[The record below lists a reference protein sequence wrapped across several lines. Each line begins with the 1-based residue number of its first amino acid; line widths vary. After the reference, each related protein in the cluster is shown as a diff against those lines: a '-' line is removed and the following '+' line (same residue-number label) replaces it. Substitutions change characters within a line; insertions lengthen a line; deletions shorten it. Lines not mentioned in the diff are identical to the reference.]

1 MKESATPLSISQI
14 AIAILC
20 GCSMVLISPPIGWIH
35 LHWFNLIPIF
45 GVLCTLRPKKAS
57 VLAYIFGVALIASN
71 YRWISV
77 SIMAFSNLPV
87 ILAWGAVLGYAI
99 LSAIPFALLGYG
111 TVVIREKFGSY
122 WIWLVPGLQVAIEQ
136 TWPTL
141 FPYYHGALF
150 YRSPYIWQS
159 ASVFGVTFLTF
170 LIFHL
175 NCLFTEIIFFQK
187 RNFLKNSK
195 FHMILSLIH
204 I

>member
-1 MKESATPLSISQI
+1 MWLFDGVDLSTNRLDTSSLVQFDPNIW
-14 AIAILC
+14 C
-20 GCSMVLISPPIGWIH
+20 
-35 LHWFNLIPIF
+35 
-45 GVLCTLRPKKAS
+45 LCTLRPKS
-57 VLAYIFGVALIASN
+57 ICFGLYFWSNFDCSN

-87 ILAWGAVLGYAI
+87 IPSLGAVLGYAI

-122 WIWLVPGLQVAIEQ
+122 SGFGLFRPSSSDRTDLAHS
-136 TWPTL
+136 

-170 LIFHL
+170 LIPSQSVFSRKSYFFKTRFFEKQKISPDLFDNHISFQF
-175 NCLFTEIIFFQK
+175 CLWIYAF
-187 RNFLKNSK
+187 S
-195 FHMILSLIH
+195 
-204 I
+204 